1 MGGGSSGNLV
11 YPTPFVKRSRNEQG
25 PMKINLIPLLIRVL
39 LMVKMRVMFYLLT
52 LLDIFKLLETYEYE
66 K

>member
-1 MGGGSSGNLV
+1 
-11 YPTPFVKRSRNEQG
+11 
-25 PMKINLIPLLIRVL
+25 MKINLITLLIRGL
-39 LMVKMRVMFYLLT
+39 LIGKMMLMFYLLT

>member
-1 MGGGSSGNLV
+1 
-11 YPTPFVKRSRNEQG
+11 
-25 PMKINLIPLLIRVL
+25 MKINLITLLIRDL
-39 LMVKMRVMFYLLT
+39 LMGKMMLMFYLLT